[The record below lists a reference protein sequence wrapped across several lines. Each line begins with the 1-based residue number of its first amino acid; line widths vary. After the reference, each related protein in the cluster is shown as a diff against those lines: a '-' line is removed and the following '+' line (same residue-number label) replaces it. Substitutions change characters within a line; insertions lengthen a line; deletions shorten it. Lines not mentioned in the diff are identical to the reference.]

1 LTVVIENG
9 MVATVARERSPI
21 GTSARDAAAGRAA
34 RSAAYRAE
42 NTRVG
47 EYHGIAKLVV
57 HRRTVL
63 GISQRELARRVG
75 TSEPAISRIESGR
88 HATNVRTLRR
98 VFKALGG
105 TLVVGYELA
114 GPTRTRELV
123 AV

>member
-1 LTVVIENG
+1 VVIEND
-9 MVATVARERSPI
+9 MVAPMPKDHNPI
-21 GTSARDAAAGRAA
+21 GTSARAAAARRAG

-42 NTRVG
+42 RGRVG

-57 HRRTVL
+57 QRRTVL

-105 TLVVGYELA
+105 TLVVGYELDEPA
-114 GPTRTRELV
+114 RTRQLV

>member
-1 LTVVIENG
+1 MVIEND
-9 MVATVARERSPI
+9 MVATMLKEQSPI
-21 GTSARDAAAGRAA
+21 GSSARNAAARRAA

-42 NTRVG
+42 NARVG

-57 HRRTVL
+57 QRRAVL
-63 GISQRELARRVG
+63 GISQRELASRVG

-105 TLVVGYELA
+105 RLVVGYELA
-114 GPTRTRELV
+114 GTSRTRELV